1 MHKYLSLLVI
11 AACVFAVDIYKPGP
25 VMTFTPATDVSNDY
39 IGFSN
44 GYSIDTRIGE
54 PAIPADLMVAETNGG
69 TGYYLIQLNGPIYQ
83 AWTDALKNTGLD
95 IMSYLPNYTYIVRAT
110 SGQLQNARS
119 LEFVKW
125 TGVYQPAYKI
135 QSGLLDASGKFRVT
149 LQLFPGESVSNI
161 TQSIA
166 ALGLNIVEKIEHE
179 LCSTV
184 DVIVTL
190 DRIDDVARIPGVEWI
205 QKWTEPE
212 WFNTNSQWVN
222 QTGWRSSTP
231 SPDSVAR
238 RSWFKGVRG
247 RGVVLSTSDSG
258 IHTAHYAFYDAAYPI
273 TAPGVFPLHRKVVGY
288 KVYAGAAFGDV
299 SGASWHGTHTAG
311 TTLGNDTTLGTSTND
326 GMSKEARMYFCDIGN
341 ASGGLVVSTNLT
353 PMYDTIYLG
362 RGLGYNIYQHSG
374 SWGWG
379 STVGDY
385 LTQDA
390 TTDAYAYRY
399 PRFLSLFSA
408 GNGGS
413 GARTLGHP
421 SISKDVLCIGATGN
435 GTSSNAIA
443 GFSSRG
449 PTADNRIKPNICAP
463 GMSVV
468 SAQGGTTNSYWGMD
482 GTSMSCPNSNGT
494 VGLMRQYLL
503 AGYYPSGTATSADS
517 IKVIHSCL
525 LRAMA
530 MVSADPNIGSY
541 VPPEFNAG
549 WGRVDAESVLYY
561 PNELRKLIIRSDT
574 VGLTT
579 GNFYLDSFQ
588 VMSTM
593 PVRVCM
599 AWIDTAAAASA
610 ARTLVNNVNL
620 ELTNPGGTSYHG
632 NLYTAGQS
640 TANPATWDTINVEEC
655 CRINTANVTTGKWK
669 IYVRGV
675 NIPNGPMGYAYA
687 ITGDIQRYLIGVDEN
702 TTAAVP
708 IEGFTCN
715 TINSGKIRYKVVLS
729 TSGVVESRI
738 FDLSGRIVEQ
748 IGASRLPQG
757 ESWVEHKTQL
767 PNGIYFLEIKTSSA
781 HEIAKI
787 LIVK

>member
-25 VMTFTPATDVSNDY
+25 VMTFTPATDVSTDY

-54 PAIPADLMVAETNGG
+54 PVLPADLRVEENKSG

-83 AWTDALKNTGLD
+83 AWSDALKSTSLE
-95 IMSYLPNYTYIVRAT
+95 ILTYLPNYTYLVRGT
-110 SGQLQNARS
+110 SAQLQNARS
-119 LEFVKW
+119 LDFVKW
-125 TGVYQPAYKI
+125 TGIYQPAYKV

-149 LQLFPGESVSNI
+149 LQLFPGASVSQI
-161 TQSIA
+161 SQTLG
-166 ALGLNIVEKIEHE
+166 ALGLSSVETIEHE
-179 LCSTV
+179 LCSTI
-184 DVIVTL
+184 DVIITS

-205 QKWTEPE
+205 QKWSEPVL
-212 WFNTNSQWVN
+212 FNVNSQWVN
-222 QTGWRSSTP
+222 QTGYRSSTP

-247 RGVVLSTSDSG
+247 RGTVLSTSDSG

-273 TAPGVFPLHRKVVGY
+273 TAPGVFPLHRKVVAY
-288 KVYAGAAFGDV
+288 KVYSGAAFGDV
-299 SGASWHGTHTAG
+299 SAAYWHGTHTAG
-311 TTLGNDTTLGTSTND
+311 TTLGNDTLLGTSAND
-326 GMSKEARMYFCDIGN
+326 GQSKEARMYFCDIGN
-341 ASGGLVVSTNLT
+341 ASGGLVVGVNLT

-379 STVGDY
+379 DNDGSYD
-385 LTQDA
+385 TQDA
-390 TTDAYAYRY
+390 TTDAYAYKY
-399 PRFLSLFSA
+399 PRFLSIYAAANA
-408 GNGGS
+408 GP
-413 GARTLGHP
+413 GARTIAHP
-421 SISKDVLCIGATGN
+421 GLSKDVLTIGATGN
-435 GTSSNAIA
+435 GTSSNTLASL
-443 GFSSRG
+443 SSRG
-449 PTADNRIKPNICAP
+449 PTQDNRIKPNTCAP
-463 GMSVV
+463 GVSVV
-468 SAQGGTTNSYWGMD
+468 SAQGGTTNTYWSMD
-482 GTSMSCPNSNGT
+482 GTSMATPNTNGT

-503 AGYYPSGTATSADS
+503 AGYYPSGIATPADS
-517 IKVIHSCL
+517 IKIIYSDI

-549 WGRVDAESVLYY
+549 WGRIDAESVLYY
-561 PNELRKLIIRSDT
+561 PNETRKLILRSDT
-574 VGLTT
+574 IGLAT

-588 VMSTM
+588 VMSAI
-593 PVRVCM
+593 PVRVCL
-599 AWIDTAAAASA
+599 AWIDTAAATGA
-610 ARTLVNNVNL
+610 ARTLVNNLNL

-632 NLYTAGQS
+632 NLYTSGQS

-655 CRINTANVTTGKWK
+655 ARINAPTTGKWK
-669 IYVRGV
+669 IYVRAANV
-675 NIPNGPMGYAYA
+675 PWGPSGYAYA
-687 ITGDIQRYLIGVDEN
+687 ITGDIQRYIIGVEEN
-702 TTAAVP
+702 TSAAVP

-748 IGASRLPQG
+748 IGVTRLPQG